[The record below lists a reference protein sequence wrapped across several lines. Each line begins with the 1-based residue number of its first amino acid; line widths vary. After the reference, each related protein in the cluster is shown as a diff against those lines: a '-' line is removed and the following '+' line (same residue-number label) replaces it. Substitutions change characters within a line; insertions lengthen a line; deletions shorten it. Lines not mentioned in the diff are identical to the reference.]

1 MIKHIHKVYLILAG
15 TREWLAN
22 RYTLKVLTK
31 IHLSESIQVIGHTH
45 RYTDRQTHILIY
57 RDVPYYVWGSE
68 NNLKFPNSS
77 SITLSNQ

>member
-31 IHLSESIQVIGHTH
+31 IHLSKSIQVIRHTH

-57 RDVPYYVWGSE
+57 RP
-68 NNLKFPNSS
+68 K
-77 SITLSNQ
+77 Q